1 LPDIDQTI
9 VSERE
14 RATARAALKALGQH
28 ASDKTD
34 LRMQLSV
41 IGGQITTLDLPSAVP
56 SIRALLKDLGAERGV
71 TVVADEAEIT
81 TQQAPRCSAY
91 RGPTS

>member
-1 LPDIDQTI
+1 
-9 VSERE
+9 
-14 RATARAALKALGQH
+14 
-28 ASDKTD
+28 
-34 LRMQLSV
+34 MQLSV